1 VKNRVFDQFENRCSL
16 IAFGCAATLHGLL
29 LFALLFIPRPQMEV
43 IAVAD
48 KKGVTR
54 SKNFNQNASLVRV
67 SIMSFSVDLVAESM
81 KKNNVNYTSA
91 RLAQTTTSFKSSE
104 MRLSKKILDSPGFPP
119 YRTDLRQVT
128 ELAEAKPIASDI
140 DTLQSIPI
148 QSPPDMHTQV
158 AEFDI
163 SAKSG
168 DEQASLTL
176 LLPMSLALLL
186 PPTAADD
193 YA

>member
-1 VKNRVFDQFENRCSL
+1 
-16 IAFGCAATLHGLL
+16 
-29 LFALLFIPRPQMEV
+29 MEV

-168 DEQASLTL
+168 DE
-176 LLPMSLALLL
+176 
-186 PPTAADD
+186 
-193 YA
+193 